1 MHIVALVANGSLKG
15 HATRLQTIL
24 MQIRS
29 ANHRLAL
36 LTDLELGQTC
46 LNFEI
51 FAILFLSRISKIKA
65 SVRLSRD
72 DRNVNSKYA
81 IWTRSSKCV

>member
-1 MHIVALVANGSLKG
+1 VHILALVANGSLLG

-36 LTDLELGQTC
+36 LTDLELGQSC

-51 FAILFLSRISKIKA
+51 FAILFLSRISKVKA
-65 SVRLSRD
+65 SD
-72 DRNVNSKYA
+72 
-81 IWTRSSKCV
+81 